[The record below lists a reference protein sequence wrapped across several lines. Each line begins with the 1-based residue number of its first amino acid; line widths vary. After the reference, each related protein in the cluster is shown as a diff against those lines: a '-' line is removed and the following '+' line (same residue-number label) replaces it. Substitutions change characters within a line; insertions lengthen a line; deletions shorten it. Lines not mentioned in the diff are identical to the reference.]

1 MKIILGK
8 TWVIVFFGLCL
19 IGVFGPAIAVETGQ
33 PSANL
38 YLFWQAG
45 CPHCAREKDFL
56 HRLKVEQPG
65 LQIHELEISEVPRH
79 FEVFRAVIERARI
92 EKPGVPLTVIGENVI
107 AGYNDDT
114 TTGADIRLS
123 LLHCLGDPCRD
134 WIAPILSWHSPSA
147 VDPAIKTVTQP
158 PRVLRL
164 PVFGEI
170 DVGQVSLPLLTLM
183 LGVVDG
189 FNPCAMWTLV
199 FLISL
204 LV

>member
-8 TWVIVFFGLCL
+8 AWIFMFVGLWL
-19 IGVFGPAIAVETGQ
+19 IGAFGPAIAVESSQ
-33 PSANL
+33 PSATL
-38 YLFWQAG
+38 YLFWQTG
-45 CPHCAREKDFL
+45 CPHCVREKDFL

-79 FEVFRAVIERARI
+79 FAAFRVVIERANI

-107 AGYNDDT
+107 EGYNDDN
-114 TTGADIRLS
+114 TTGADIRMRLAECLS
-123 LLHCLGDPCRD
+123 DPCRD
-134 WIAPILSWHSPSA
+134 WIAPILSGHSPSA

-158 PRVLRL
+158 LKVLKL

-183 LGVVDG
+183 LGAVDG

-199 FLISL
+199 FLC
-204 LV
+204 